1 MLGWSESG
9 GLVTIDCFSQL
20 QNSLFLLSLLPP
32 LNLTSFYHM
41 FSGRVKDFTRGY
53 IYIFFFCEDYGLKEN
68 YVRFFISLYYT
79 KCDPNMAC
87 PLSMDGNISVK
98 PKSKILLFE
107 LR

>member
-41 FSGRVKDFTRGY
+41 FSGCVKDFSRGF
-53 IYIFFFCEDYGLKEN
+53 ILFMFCEDYGFKGKLCS
-68 YVRFFISLYYT
+68 FFYQ
-79 KCDPNMAC
+79 
-87 PLSMDGNISVK
+87 SVLHK
-98 PKSKILLFE
+98 V
-107 LR
+107 

>member
-1 MLGWSESG
+1 M
-9 GLVTIDCFSQL
+9 V
-20 QNSLFLLSLLPP
+20 
-32 LNLTSFYHM
+32 
-41 FSGRVKDFTRGY
+41 
-53 IYIFFFCEDYGLKEN
+53 LKEN

-107 LR
+107 LRWKWLCWRLSQYSDCM